1 MSKNNNSNTTSS
13 IIFYELLLFE
23 NNNESKLIELSLNS
37 ELINNNAVFHYIN
50 ESFDEQKLVKVSNE
64 QEYLYHGKILN
75 ETDSSVALSN
85 YDGLVIIIYFCL
97 L

>member
-1 MSKNNNSNTTSS
+1 MSKNNSGNTSS

-23 NNNESKLIELSLNS
+23 NNNNESKLIELSLNS